1 MRRVVD
7 NRYTIL
13 EALGSG
19 GAGEVFLARD
29 EVLGRGVALKVLS
42 RRYTG
47 DEEFVERFRR
57 EAQSAAALSHP
68 NVVSV
73 HDLMEGDGDLCI
85 VMEYVQGVTLDELIE
100 REGALPWR
108 AAAAVALRTA
118 RGLEA
123 AHRRGIVHRD
133 VKPANILLAN
143 LPEGGSGDRFG
154 DALADAV
161 VGGSAVLKVT
171 DFGVALV
178 GSARPLTEK
187 GVIMGTVQYISPE
200 MVMGEAADPRSDLY
214 SLGVVLYEMLT
225 GRRPFEAAE
234 AESPLAVAM
243 RHVTQNPSPPSEAN
257 PEVPPGMDAA
267 TLALLAKD
275 PGERPES
282 AGDLADELEALL
294 RETPAGRTP
303 PSGRVDPG
311 TYSDGDRTGTL
322 RETPKTMRFRDDRGG
337 ETGRRRGGRR
347 RALLR
352 AVLAVLVGA
361 ALVLAGLAGADR
373 LSDGGL
379 SRGLGAWIPFGAPVV
394 PDDPAEQAADA
405 GAVVEDFVMGAWG
418 YTGDDEE
425 EYWSRVEPLVSEGFR
440 SSPAWADVEGG
451 ADVARRGGPA
461 ARDSLVATEFQR
473 FEVLE
478 EAPASVVGVAYFVN
492 EEYPEGRHLDYR
504 QEFGLVK
511 RNDGSWV
518 LDRGEA
524 MEPVNG
530 VAAGEE
536 VTAAVEDY
544 YEAVDRGDWSYTY
557 DRLDARARELFTE
570 EEWHQKNQWFADNEG
585 LELSYISVEATLSSG
600 TLANVRVDR
609 TFADGTFLTRN
620 TFFVYEERA
629 WKHRLSA
636 EEVDVFMPGA
646 SFEEFV
652 NAQGESA
659 PVGE

>member
-1 MRRVVD
+1 M
-7 NRYTIL
+7 
-13 EALGSG
+13 
-19 GAGEVFLARD
+19 
-29 EVLGRGVALKVLS
+29 ALKVLS
-42 RRYTG
+42 RRYAG

-85 VMEYVQGVTLDELIE
+85 VMEYVQGVTLAELIE

-123 AHRRGIVHRD
+123 AHSRGIVHRD

-143 LPEGGSGDRFG
+143 LPEGVSDDRFG
-154 DALADAV
+154 EALADAV
-161 VGGSAVLKVT
+161 VGGRATLKVT

-187 GVIMGTVQYISPE
+187 GVIMGSVQYISPE
-200 MVMGEAADPRSDLY
+200 MVVGEAAGPRSDLY
-214 SLGVVLYEMLT
+214 SLGVVIYEMLA

-243 RHVTQNPSPPSEAN
+243 RHVTQTPFPPSEAN
-257 PEVPPGMDAA
+257 PEVPLGMDAT

-282 AGDLADELEALL
+282 AGALADELEALL
-294 RETPAGRTP
+294 RETPAGPTP
-303 PSGRVDPG
+303 SSGRVGSG
-311 TYSDGDRTGTL
+311 TYSDGDRTETL
-322 RETPKTMRFRDDRGG
+322 GETPKTLRFRDDRGD
-337 ETGRRRGGRR
+337 ETERRRGGRR
-347 RALLR
+347 RVLLR
-352 AVLAVLVGA
+352 AVLAVLVVA
-361 ALVLAGLAGADR
+361 ALVPAGLAGADR

-379 SRGLGAWIPFGAPVV
+379 SRGLGIWVPFGAPVA
-394 PDDPAEQAADA
+394 PDDPAEQADA
-405 GAVVEDFVMGAWG
+405 GAVAEDLVMRVWG

-425 EYWSRVEPLVSEGFR
+425 EFWSRVEPLVSQGFR

-461 ARDSLVATEFQR
+461 ATDSLVATEFQR

-478 EAPASVVGVAYFVN
+478 RGPGFVVGVAYFVN
-492 EEYPEGRHLDYR
+492 EKYPEGRRLDYR

-511 RNDGSWV
+511 RDDGSWV
-518 LDRGEA
+518 LDRGEV
-524 MEPVNG
+524 MEPVDG

-544 YEAVDRGDWSYTY
+544 YEAVDRGAWSYTY

-570 EEWHQKNQWFADNEG
+570 REWYQKNQWFADNEG

-600 TLANVRVDR
+600 TLANVKVDR
-609 TFADGTFLTRN
+609 TFSDGTFLTRN
-620 TFFVYEERA
+620 TFFVYEDRA
-629 WKHRLSA
+629 WKHRLSG
-636 EEVDVFMPGA
+636 EEVDTFMPGA